1 MRAASLLSLVLA
13 ALLGTA
19 CTPPSPRTCNDHF
32 IGGQAPIITSEALSK
47 TTALLCYE
55 EFAVMHSGIAR
66 TPLWSAEHL
75 DEKQV
80 NGAKAIKRKNTFHAE
95 DRLPESDRAELSD
108 YARSGYDRGHMAPS
122 GNMPTETAQHESFSL
137 ANIIPQNPKNN
148 QRLWA
153 AIEEATR
160 DRVEA
165 EGPVYIVTGPIFEG
179 ASLQRLN
186 GRVLIPTA
194 VYKAIYDPVRNQAAA
209 YVTPNAPGMEYQTLS
224 IAELE
229 QRIKINVFPNL
240 PAEIKAAKMV
250 LPPPTS
256 RGSRSRNKAVEV
268 AEPSTR

>member
-1 MRAASLLSLVLA
+1 MKAVPVFSLAVA
-13 ALLGTA
+13 VLLGSA
-19 CTPPSPRTCNDHF
+19 CTPPSPRSCNDHF
-32 IGGQAPIITSEALSK
+32 AGGQSPVIASESLAK
-47 TTALLCYE
+47 RTALLCYE
-55 EFAVMHSGIAR
+55 EFAVMHSGVAR

-80 NGAKAIKRKNTFHAE
+80 IDAKAIKRKNTFHAE
-95 DRLPESDRAELSD
+95 ERLPESDRAELSD

-122 GNMPTETAQHESFSL
+122 GNMPTATAQHESFSL
-137 ANIIPQNPKNN
+137 ANIVPQHPKNN

-179 ASLQRLN
+179 ESLQRLN

-194 VYKAIYDPVRNQAAA
+194 VYKAIYDPARNQAGA
-209 YVTPNAPGMEYQTLS
+209 YVTPNTPGMAYQTLS

-229 QRIKINVFPNL
+229 QRIKINVFPHL
-240 PAEIKAAKMV
+240 PADVKAAKMT
-250 LPPPTS
+250 LPPPTP

-268 AEPSTR
+268 E